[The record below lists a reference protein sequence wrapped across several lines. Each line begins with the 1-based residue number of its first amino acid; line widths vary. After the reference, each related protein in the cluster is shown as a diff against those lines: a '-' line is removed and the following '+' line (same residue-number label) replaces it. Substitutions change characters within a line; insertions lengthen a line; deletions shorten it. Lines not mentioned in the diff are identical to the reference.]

1 MTTTAALCFWA
12 MAVNR
17 FFSSVTRIVRDHII
31 RRRPVAGEDD
41 HCSGDRQQSPKDFL
55 SAAYV
60 RRRKCAASRQPRLLL
75 SHFSVCLPYLR
86 MISTSPL
93 QRAGQHE
100 RIQASKRIISTG
112 DFYENAI

>member
-17 FFSSVTRIVRDHII
+17 FFSSVTRVVRDHII

-60 RRRKCAASRQPRLLL
+60 HGCAAARGAHPRGGSMSR
-75 SHFSVCLPYLR
+75 
-86 MISTSPL
+86 
-93 QRAGQHE
+93 
-100 RIQASKRIISTG
+100 RITTYPDQ
-112 DFYENAI
+112 